1 MVDKINLGDKP
12 MAKPEVKEPV
22 KEGRNVTDKVRENPW
37 ILATLILGV
46 VVLIFLISNFS
57 GMTGGAIGVADKSDV
72 EKKVMDFV
80 NSQTDGSATL
90 VSSGLKDGLY
100 EVVISYQSR
109 DIPLY
114 VTADGKNLVQ
124 GVTPIDDLINAGNDT
139 GGNTGGQTPADNIP
153 KKDKPSVELF
163 VMSKCPYGTQAEKGL
178 IPVLE
183 LLKSKIDF
191 KLRFVSYAM
200 HGKEEVDENTVQT
213 CIQQKQ
219 PDKLVPYLRC
229 YLDASDPTKWAACR
243 KSVGINEAQIQSCI
257 KAVDTQFKITELFND
272 KSTWS
277 GGSYPQYNV
286 DKDLNTKYGVQ
297 GSPTLVINGVESSA
311 GRDSASYLAAI
322 CASFNKAPAECS
334 QTLSASAPSPGFGW
348 TATAAASGN
357 TAAQCG

>member
-1 MVDKINLGDKP
+1 MVEKTSLGEKP
-12 MAKPEVKEPV
+12 ATKPEIKEPV
-22 KEGRNVTDKVRENPW
+22 KEGKSVTDKVRENPW
-37 ILATLILGV
+37 ILATIVLGV
-46 VVLIFLISNFS
+46 VVLIFLIGNFS
-57 GMTGGAIGVADKSDV
+57 GMTGGTIGVADKTSV

-80 NSQTDGSATL
+80 NSQTDGSAKL
-90 VSSGLKDGLY
+90 VSSSLKNGLY
-100 EVVISYQSR
+100 EIIISYQSR

-124 GVTPIDDLINAGNDT
+124 GVTPLAEIMGAGNDT
-139 GGNTGGQTPADNIP
+139 SGQTQTQDIP
-153 KKDKPSVELF
+153 KKDKPTVELF
-163 VMSKCPYGTQAEKGL
+163 VMSMCPYGTQAEKGL

-200 HGKEEVDENTVQT
+200 HGKNEIDENTVQT

-219 PDKLVPYLRC
+219 PDKLISYLRC
-229 YLDASDPTKWAACR
+229 YLESSDPTKWAACR

-257 KAVDTQFKITELFND
+257 KTVDTQFKITELFND

-277 GGSYPQYNV
+277 GGQYPQYNV
-286 DKDLNTKYGVQ
+286 DKELNTKYGVQ

-311 GRDSASYLAAI
+311 GRSPASYLSAI
-322 CASFNKAPAECS
+322 CAAFNKAPAECS
-334 QTLSASAPSPGFGW
+334 QTLSASTPSAGFGW
-348 TATAAASGN
+348 TAAAASGTTA